1 MTSILNKTKGRK
13 LAYLGS
19 AAVIAG
25 ALSLVAVNTSSAS
38 NIPGLASLSPS
49 KAANLQK
56 QIDAQRTLG
65 SSNHATQSESQ
76 GLSHASKSAVPGSQ
90 LPFPTGIQQT
100 RQAPFTSS
108 HFIVSN
114 QWHTIYN
121 GQEYLVLCGSTS
133 NPSGGTG
140 TSAVDVWKNI
150 ISGDSVQTQ
159 EIGIFQY
166 APAGSQ
172 ELTASNA
179 NGAVVT
185 LSYQGGTVNFNL
197 ATDSFAT
204 PG

>member
-1 MTSILNKTKGRK
+1 MIIGAFALI
-13 LAYLGS
+13 AVS
-19 AAVIAG
+19 A
-25 ALSLVAVNTSSAS
+25 SSAS
-38 NIPGLASLSPS
+38 NIPGLGSLSPS

-56 QIDAQRTLG
+56 QIDAQRNVG
-65 SSNHATQSESQ
+65 STNHAIQSESQ
-76 GLSHASKSAVPGSQ
+76 GLSQASKSAVPGSQ

-121 GQEYLVLCGSTS
+121 GQEYLVFCGSTS

-150 ISGDSVQTQ
+150 ISGNSVQTE

-166 APAGSQ
+166 APDGSQ
-172 ELTASNA
+172 ELTALNT

-197 ATDSFAT
+197 ATDSFVT
-204 PG
+204 QG